1 MPLKR
6 GLPVKT
12 GASEIS
18 PKHARSAMQRQFG
31 CLGLS
36 LLSACPF
43 WGGGS
48 NHKLDFV
55 MQPDRIADERLGRL
69 YLKCGPYSLANR
81 LAGSVIFTS
90 RLKASGPCSW
100 AIAFT
105 SARHFV
111 GNALQCLAFGR

>member
-1 MPLKR
+1 MLGKKLGSRPAAQARFASEK
-6 GLPVKT
+6 

-43 WGGGS
+43 WGAGG

-69 YLKCGPYSLANR
+69 TKSAVENSL
-81 LAGSVIFTS
+81 G
-90 RLKASGPCSW
+90 
-100 AIAFT
+100 
-105 SARHFV
+105 
-111 GNALQCLAFGR
+111 